1 MRRVRR
7 LTLTAALAGLLL
19 GGAGTTTAFAA
30 DSPVPG
36 TPPGVSAGT
45 QPASASIGSSA
56 QPNSSA
62 SLGSG
67 RTSSAADGQSASHS
81 TCGAGVGAA
90 GNSFGAQPT
99 QVGTS
104 GTSAPSGCGSGGA
117 AGNSGQGAP
126 NSGVAPNRVAGA
138 NTGSTSTTA
147 GDAAGLASRGSAS
160 PSGGWLLAAF
170 KLAWVLLAMLV
181 AFLFFLLGAALA
193 RRRRQPE
200 SA

>member
-7 LTLTAALAGLLL
+7 FTFTAAWAGLLL
-19 GGAGTTTAFAA
+19 GVSTPIAFAA
-30 DSPVPG
+30 DAPIPT

-62 SLGSG
+62 SAGSG

-104 GTSAPSGCGSGGA
+104 GTSTPTGCGSGAA
-117 AGNSGQGAP
+117 AGNSAQGAP
-126 NSGVAPNRVAGA
+126 NSGVALNRVAGA
-138 NTGSTSTTA
+138 NTGASTSTSA
-147 GDAAGLASRGSAS
+147 GDAGLASGGSAS

-170 KLAWVLLAMLV
+170 KLAWVLVAMLV

-193 RRRRQPE
+193 RRRRQPK